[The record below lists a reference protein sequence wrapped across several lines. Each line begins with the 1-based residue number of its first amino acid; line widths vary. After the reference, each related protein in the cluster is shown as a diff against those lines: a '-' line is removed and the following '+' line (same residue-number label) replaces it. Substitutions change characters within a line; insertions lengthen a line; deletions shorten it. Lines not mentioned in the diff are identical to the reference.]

1 MKTKKSQQ
9 LKLSALLL
17 LFALALFACNRNR
30 LKTDEKALTKQ
41 ILTEEEQLAHEQSL
55 REEREKLLM
64 DSIAKL
70 PKGFQFRE
78 ERGIDPQQPPV
89 VIDIAGSLGNK
100 KEFKLS
106 ELVKEIKYI
115 PLDDIPEATYS
126 ESGGYSITMAD
137 NNILVKCLY
146 GLFLFNK
153 DGSFKEVVCRNEG
166 GRIETLRKNQTQS
179 GAAENATGFLKGV
192 FLGEVWTI
200 DNQLFY
206 RHVDNQSKKQFLMR
220 FDMASS
226 PNSIPLQSTSEEYQ
240 IVGKGEILT
249 SLGVGQGKRFNEYIP
264 TGKESFVGINSKIK
278 SSKNGKLMVSFL
290 NKGDTLSSFSDFE
303 TINKY
308 SHTLM
313 RGNFPQISYQ
323 YGRTLT
329 FLNAFNDTVF
339 RVVPPNRLLPAY
351 ILNMGDYKIETQEG
365 FTPGQ
370 DISSKLYVSEF
381 IETRTHIFLKI
392 IQNYDCIENRKNKSV
407 DIFHAIYEKAKG
419 RLSFLPLNSKGYY
432 GIVNGN
438 EDFYRPQGIVNDIDG
453 GFLFWPQKVSPNGEV
468 YEMILGEKLKEH
480 IQSETFINSNAPQNK
495 KDKLI
500 HLTKT
505 IRPNQLVLIVYK

>member
-1 MKTKKSQQ
+1 MKTISFIT
-9 LKLSALLL
+9 LIAFSLV
-17 LFALALFACNRNR
+17 LFACNNNR
-30 LKTDEKALTKQ
+30 LNNNEKTLAKQ

-55 REEREKLLM
+55 REEREKQLM

-70 PKGFQFRE
+70 PKGFRFKE
-78 ERGIDPQQPPV
+78 ELGINPEKPPI
-89 VIDIAGSLGNK
+89 VIDIAGSFQNR

-106 ELVKEIKYI
+106 ELVKEIEYI
-115 PLDDIPEATYS
+115 PLEDIPETSYT
-126 ESGGYSITMAD
+126 ESAGYSVTLTE
-137 NNILVKCLY
+137 NNILIESLY
-146 GLFLFNK
+146 GLFLLNK

-166 GRIETLRKNQTQS
+166 ERIETFRKNVIK
-179 GAAENATGFLKGV
+179 GGKGEKATDFLKGIY
-192 FLGEVWTI
+192 LGKVWTI
-200 DNQLFY
+200 ENKLFY
-206 RHVDNQSKKQFLMR
+206 RYVDNQSKKHFLMS

-226 PNSIPLQSTSEEYQ
+226 NNGVPLPSNSEDYQ
-240 IVGKGEILT
+240 VTGKGEILT
-249 SLGVGQGKRFNEYIP
+249 SLGVEKDERFSEYIP
-264 TGKESFVGINSKIK
+264 TSKESFVGVNRKIN

-290 NKGDTLSSFSDFE
+290 NKGDTLSLFSDYE
-303 TINKY
+303 TISNY
-308 SHTLM
+308 AHSLI

-351 ILNMGDYKIETQEG
+351 VLNMGDFKIETQEG
-365 FTPGQ
+365 FTPGYN
-370 DISSKLYVSEF
+370 ISSKLYVSEL

-419 RLSFLPLNSKGYY
+419 QLSFLPLNSKGYY
-432 GIVNGN
+432 GSVNGK

-453 GFLFWPQKVSPNGEV
+453 GFLFLPKTVSPANEM
-468 YEMILGEKLKEH
+468 YEMVSGRELKEH
-480 IQSETFINSNAPQNK
+480 MQSEAFVNSDAPQNK

-500 HLTKT
+500 HLADA
-505 IRPNQLVLIVYK
+505 IEANQLVLIVYK